1 LEAAVTDGLILL
13 GLLAVLFAIFAGRA
27 RRRLGMPMSFRIL
40 STIIAGFAIVVL
52 VMWVASTH

>member
-1 LEAAVTDGLILL
+1 MTDGLILL
-13 GLLAVLFAIFAGRA
+13 GLLAVLFAIVAGRA

-40 STIIAGFAIVVL
+40 TTIIAGFAIVVL